1 MISSIRI
8 ILLVIGLVLALPAC
22 TTDQL
27 TAFSCTFDN
36 DPMMPRSP
44 ECLAIDR
51 QQDESAR
58 RRRLE
63 REAEKQKQK
72 SALDFAREGLQAHL
86 ESLTNTT
93 LVGTYSCGQGKTG
106 GRLETGR
113 IQRGVIP
120 SVFYFYPDESN
131 PGVPSGS
138 YHMDLS
144 VVASTRIASDGH
156 EYAGYDVQIHPIEWI
171 ERPDGY
177 IMVPMD
183 GQLGSTRTRPYRA
196 VIKGRIEAEGCND
209 FELTEI
215 LQ

>member
-1 MISSIRI
+1 MLSSLRI
-8 ILLVIGLVLALPAC
+8 ILIMIGLMVAVPAC

-51 QQDESAR
+51 QQDEAAR
-58 RRRLE
+58 LRRLE
-63 REAEKQKQK
+63 RETEKLKQK
-72 SALDFAREGLQAHL
+72 SALDFALEAYRSNLQ
-86 ESLTNTT
+86 SLANTT

-113 IQRGVIP
+113 TQNGVIP

-138 YHMDLS
+138 YHTELS
-144 VVASTRIASDGH
+144 VLPTTRTTIDGH
-156 EYAGYDVQIHPIEWI
+156 EHAAYDVRVGPVEWI
-171 ERPDGY
+171 NRPDGY
-177 IMVPMD
+177 IMVPMY
-183 GQLGSTRTRPYRA
+183 GQLGSTTTYPYRA
-196 VIKGRIEAEGCND
+196 VIKGQVEADGCTS
-209 FELTEI
+209 FELTEV